1 MSPARRAALKILVD
15 WLEAGGDPKKEL
27 GRINGLSA
35 QDRALVWELV
45 VGTIKKF
52 GRLERFLPL
61 LLQKEN
67 PPVTLK
73 GILLLSL
80 FQIEEKKWP
89 EYAVVNEAVELAKA
103 FRLGKLAG
111 VVNGCLRKFL
121 RERPQLQFFNA
132 TDELVGT
139 YSYPAWV
146 VEEWLG
152 LFGREK
158 TIRMLVW
165 GNGAPALFV

>member
-1 MSPARRAALKILVD
+1 MKILCG

-27 GRINGLSA
+27 RRVTGLSA

-45 VGTIKKF
+45 VGTIKKK

-67 PPVTLK
+67 PPVTLRA
-73 GILLLSL
+73 ILLVSL
-80 FQIEEKKWP
+80 FQLEEKKWP
-89 EYAVVNEAVELAKA
+89 EYAVVNEGVELAKT

-121 RERPQLQFFNA
+121 RERPLLSFTDA
-132 TDELVGT
+132 ADEL
-139 YSYPAWV
+139 A
-146 VEEWLG
+146 
-152 LFGREK
+152 
-158 TIRMLVW
+158 
-165 GNGAPALFV
+165 